1 MKLTYLPKWQLI
13 NQSQKQFMIQE
24 DTKSISLVSPIN
36 EYAMGILS
44 QVFFTIEN
52 GVVVNINIENNSNEL
67 KIEVDEAVLTIY
79 IIDL

>member
-1 MKLTYLPKWQLI
+1 
-13 NQSQKQFMIQE
+13 MIQE